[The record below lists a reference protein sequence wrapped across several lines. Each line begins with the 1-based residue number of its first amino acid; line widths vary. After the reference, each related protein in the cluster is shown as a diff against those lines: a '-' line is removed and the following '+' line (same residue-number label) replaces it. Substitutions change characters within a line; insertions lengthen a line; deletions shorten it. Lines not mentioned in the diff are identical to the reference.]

1 MDECKYKNKIDHIQ
15 TQVDQQQIRNT
26 NTEKD
31 ISEIKSDIKDIR
43 IKLTNGFLEK
53 KIQNSIEQYI
63 GKLTI
68 KLVLSSGV
76 AGAAVSYIV
85 SLIFNNIG

>member
-1 MDECKYKNKIDHIQ
+1 MDDKDKMDHLQ
-15 TQVDQQQIRNT
+15 TRVDQQEIRNAHT
-26 NTEKD
+26 DQSIE
-31 ISEIKSDIKDIR
+31 DIKKDLRDIR
-43 IKLTNGFLEK
+43 TKLTNGFLEK